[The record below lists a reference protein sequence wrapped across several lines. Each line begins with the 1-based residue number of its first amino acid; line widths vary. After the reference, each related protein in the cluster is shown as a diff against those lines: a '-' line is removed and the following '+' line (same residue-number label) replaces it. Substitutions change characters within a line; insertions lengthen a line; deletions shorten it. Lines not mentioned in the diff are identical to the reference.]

1 MPTTYREKQKLERLK
16 LTYEDKY
23 GVAQT
28 MRQNLASDIK
38 CGYGLA
44 NVVRQMVAIED
55 YEKKVV
61 AKAKQEYEDYA
72 ESLRKK
78 TSRLYPSC
86 IPQMLV
92 WKDNDIDE

>member
-1 MPTTYREKQKLERLK
+1 MPTTYMEKQKLERLK

-23 GVAQT
+23 GIAQT

-55 YEKKVV
+55 YERKVV

-72 ESLRKK
+72 ERLRKK
-78 TSRLYPSC
+78 SRPCPSC

-92 WKDNDIDE
+92 WKDYDIDE

>member
-1 MPTTYREKQKLERLK
+1 MPTTYMEKQKLERLK

-23 GVAQT
+23 GIAQT

-72 ESLRKK
+72 ERLKK
-78 TSRLYPSC
+78 KSKPYSSC

-92 WKDNDIDE
+92 WKDSDIDE

>member
-1 MPTTYREKQKLERLK
+1 MPTTYQEKQKLERLK
-16 LTYEDKY
+16 FIYDDKY
-23 GVAQT
+23 GIAQT

-55 YEKKVV
+55 YEKTVV

-72 ESLRKK
+72 ESLKQK
-78 TSRLYPSC
+78 SRLFPSC

-92 WKDNDIDE
+92 WKDYDIDE